1 MKRIILLSLSLF
13 LTFNVFAESKV
24 PPNFQ
29 AVLLS
34 KIIALDNT
42 LQNSDKETLSMA
54 VFYDPEDAVS
64 VKSKTEFVKV
74 FRTLD
79 MYGKPVDTVEVKDVA
94 ELKNHDIIYVAE
106 LNDQLFASMLDVAVK
121 NNILTIGVDE
131 EYARKGCALAFS
143 VVGGRPKVLMNQ
155 AAVDEIGAD
164 FALQVML
171 IAEVI

>member
-1 MKRIILLSLSLF
+1 MKQILLFILGLII
-13 LTFNVFAESKV
+13 TVGVYAADKV

-42 LQNSDKETLSMA
+42 LQNSAKETLEMA
-54 VFYDPEDAVS
+54 VFYDPNNPVS
-64 VKSKTEFVKV
+64 VKSKSEFVKV
-74 FRTLD
+74 FNTLD
-79 MYGKPVDTVEVKDVA
+79 MYGKPVDTSEVTDVN
-94 ELKNHDIIYVAE
+94 ELKSYDLVYVAE
-106 LNDQLFASMLDVAVK
+106 LDESSFDAMIKVVVENK
-121 NNILTIGVDE
+121 ILSIGVND
-131 EYARKGCALAFS
+131 EYAKKGCALGFS
-143 VVGGRPKVLMNQ
+143 IVGGRPKVLMNQ